1 MTIVVGLDRK
11 GDAKSTLETAARLAE
26 KFDTG
31 IEVVHVLSRDEFVD
45 LERTSVSKTSKTVDL
60 DEVRAVAAEVA
71 EELVG
76 DVLAAHEFEVT
87 GLVGD
92 AASELLRVADE
103 RDAEYVVIG
112 VRKRSAVGKAL
123 FGSVAQDV
131 LMDTDRP
138 VVVVPRPKKQG

>member
-1 MTIVVGLDRK
+1 MTIVVGLDRD

-31 IEVVHVLSRDEFVD
+31 IEVVHVLERDEFMD
-45 LERTSVSKTSKTVDL
+45 LERTSVEETAKPVGM
-60 DEVRAVAAEVA
+60 DEVRAVAAEIA
-71 EELVG
+71 TELVG
-76 DVLAAHEFEVT
+76 DTLDEFEVT

-92 AASELLRVADE
+92 PASELVRLAGE
-103 RDAEYVVIG
+103 RDAEYIVIG

-138 VVVVPRPKKQG
+138 VVVVPKPDA